1 MLLKDK
7 MKERMTDQNLKR
19 ILVIPERAARSFNA
33 CGWIRLVHPYL
44 ELHSSDVFDV
54 RIGNLGDISKWL
66 PHIIVSQR
74 CALNFSELD
83 IVEKSKQ
90 KGIKF
95 IFDLDDDLLNI
106 PDNHSDFHHLKTRQ
120 DGILRAMRMADVVT
134 VSTKELA
141 QSFLQGNHISR
152 DKITVIH
159 SELHRS
165 WVDESSDRV
174 AQSLSNP
181 IIVYMGS
188 PSHIQD
194 WLLVQDQIREWLT
207 SRDDFEMQ
215 IMGIPEQYVQP
226 HDKISNTLVPFAARE
241 SYPAF
246 THWYKSQRNFKIG
259 IHPLEMNSINASK
272 SAIKVLQYASQGT
285 VSIVGA
291 NSEIS
296 ELRETFD
303 FGFVMHSGET
313 WQDSLDLAAVRSVA
327 TQDSD
332 SLVRTIRDKYVL
344 APGKGATLVL
354 QEEIRNHLD

>member
-1 MLLKDK
+1 
-7 MKERMTDQNLKR
+7 
-19 ILVIPERAARSFNA
+19 
-33 CGWIRLVHPYL
+33 
-44 ELHSSDVFDV
+44 LHSSDVFDV

-66 PHIIVSQR
+66 PHVIVSQR
-74 CALNFSELD
+74 CALNLSELD
-83 IVEKSKQ
+83 IVEQSKQ

-95 IFDLDDDLLNI
+95 IFDLDDDLLNV
-106 PDNHSDFHHLKTRQ
+106 PDNHSDFHYFKTRQ
-120 DGILRAMRMADVVT
+120 DGILRAMRMADLVT
-134 VSTKELA
+134 VSTKELS
-141 QSFLQGNHISR
+141 QSFLKQNHISH
-152 DKITVIH
+152 DKIRVIH

-174 AQSLSNP
+174 AQSMGNP
-181 IIVYMGS
+181 VIVYMGS

-215 IMGIPEQYVQP
+215 ILGIPEQYVQP

-259 IHPLEMNSINASK
+259 IHPLEMNSINAGK

-285 VSIVGA
+285 VSIAGA
-291 NSEIS
+291 NSAIS

-313 WQDSLDLAAVRSVA
+313 WHDSLDLAAVLSKVIIHELSVFN
-327 TQDSD
+327 TKGD
-332 SLVRTIRDKYVL
+332 IRV
-344 APGKGATLVL
+344 APPSVNQPGIFMGAYPP
-354 QEEIRNHLD
+354 N